1 MWCSGKQR
9 GGLRVKGQRR
19 EDMGAQLKREDM
31 KKEVRFLSAVLVI
44 SALLVGLLIQLPVC
58 VQAKSVSCKSLCRAA
73 LLKTGGADNLKYQSE
88 KASDFGGFSVSER
101 EKVSSILYACDEAEV
116 YSICVVK
123 AASRSDAADVLK
135 YFKAYKTRNTGS
147 SYLQDYSSAQQDVF
161 KNAVCGRKGKYAW
174 YIAMSTSKSD
184 NKNGQKAIKKK
195 I

>member
-1 MWCSGKQR
+1 MQC
-9 GGLRVKGQRR
+9 
-19 EDMGAQLKREDM
+19 GAEK
-31 KKEVRFLSAVLVI
+31 
-44 SALLVGLLIQLPVC
+44 
-58 VQAKSVSCKSLCRAA
+58 
-73 LLKTGGADNLKYQSE
+73 LKYQSV

-123 AASRSDAADVLK
+123 AASRSDAAEVLK

-147 SYLQDYSSAQQDVF
+147 SYLQDYSSSQQDVF
-161 KNAVCGRKGKYAW
+161 KNAVCRRKRKYAW